1 MKTCSDLGT
10 RRLNGRKERSE
21 ALESET
27 VGKLLSSPASVFPH
41 TKLGLIVKS

>member
-1 MKTCSDLGT
+1 MKTHSELGT
-10 RRLNGRKERSE
+10 RRLNGRKEQSE

-27 VGKLLSSPASVFPH
+27 IGKLLSSQASVFPH